1 MKNCV
6 RDRKQLF
13 VACNA
18 ISGYDGRYK
27 NREKGT
33 FRNIPEHNKLKQLL
47 SKKKKKEIERT

>member
-18 ISGYDGRYK
+18 MSGYDGRYK

-47 SKKKKKEIERT
+47 RKKKKNERT